1 MIVAALALS
10 ACDNKVNQD
19 FEQSVKDRKAADAGD
34 PYVSLEQSVPS
45 LRRYVQTEKI
55 QQRDFAEGQSGQF
68 RATYDDLLSKLD
80 EDKEVDRSSTL
91 FKACRPAFASA
102 SRFQSGGGNDES
114 AAADAGVPLRRQGGR
129 GARRIVRAVCFN
141 RDRDD
146 RRKGGRP
153 GGRRPRRRDLARGR
167 SVRLRRQAGLRTQ
180 REEPSR
186 LLIKLS
192 RPRIRAF
199 SLR

>member
-114 AAADAGVPLRRQGGR
+114 AAADAGDKAL
-129 GARRIVRAVCFN
+129 
-141 RDRDD
+141 
-146 RRKGGRP
+146 
-153 GGRRPRRRDLARGR
+153 
-167 SVRLRRQAGLRTQ
+167 AGLRACRSAAKAAGERGALFARFASTGIVMIGAKVAGQ
-180 REEPSR
+180 GDAARGGAIWREGDQFVSEDKPGFE
-186 LLIKLS
+186 LS
-192 RPRIRAF
+192 VK
-199 SLR
+199 SLRGY